1 MQTPCSRTILPSTE
15 TRPPAISPS
24 QARREPNPQEAR
36 YLCRRGCLS
45 DLRFCF
51 GESKAAV
58 SLFPF
63 STRAEK
69 VNPLKTFHHI
79 ALGRNFIGRFQT
91 GMLCH
96 NPISPY
102 LIHCDLAR
110 LIAIGAGKV
119 NDKMDV
125 LISLTMDRF
134 IPYIIHVTR
143 ISSVISMHISG
154 MQCTACGQR
163 FD

>member
-1 MQTPCSRTILPSTE
+1 MQTPCSRTTLPSTE
-15 TRPPAISPS
+15 TRPSAISPS

-36 YLCRRGCLS
+36 YLCRRGWLS

-69 VNPLKTFHHI
+69 VNPFKAFHHI
-79 ALGRNFIGRFQT
+79 ALGRNFIGRFQI

-96 NPISPY
+96 NPISQY
-102 LIHCDLAR
+102 LIHCDLLR
-110 LIAIGAGKV
+110 LIAVGAGKV
-119 NDKMDV
+119 NDKMEQMEHMV
-125 LISLTMDRF
+125 LIK
-134 IPYIIHVTR
+134 
-143 ISSVISMHISG
+143 
-154 MQCTACGQR
+154 
-163 FD
+163 